1 MTGIAALLMSLLML
15 AAFALAAG
23 GIWLIAKG
31 RDRGKG
37 ALMLLAALVMLCN
50 VLIWTL

>member
-1 MTGIAALLMSLLML
+1 MTGSAALLMSLLML

-23 GIWLIAKG
+23 GVWLIAKG
-31 RDRGKG
+31 RDRKKG
-37 ALMLLAALVMLCN
+37 ALMLLAALVMLGN